1 MASPQTT
8 AQRREKPARR
18 RVDGV
23 LLLDKP
29 AGITSNAALQA
40 ARRLFGALKAGHAG
54 TLDPLASGLLPIAF
68 GEATKLAGL
77 MTDADKR
84 YRTTIRLGVETDT
97 ADAEGRVTARRPVA
111 VDEAAIEAALAR
123 FRGEIAQIPPMHSA
137 LKREGRPLYELARQ
151 GIEVERAARRV
162 RIDELRLVA
171 RQGDSLTLD
180 VACSKGTYVRSL
192 AADIGAALGCGAHVA
207 VLRRTASGPFVVE
220 AAIGLDEL
228 ERMTPRERL
237 ATLHEVDLFAAHL
250 PRVELDGGDEQRFCR
265 GMALPGAACAAH
277 TLLRV
282 YAAGR
287 FCGFGRVRED
297 GCLQPVRV
305 VHRDGTGEAKRSD
318 AGLEREGTSR
328 L

>member
-1 MASPQTT
+1 MTRPQ
-8 AQRREKPARR
+8 AKAGRREKPVRR

-29 AGITSNAALQA
+29 GGITSNAALQA
-40 ARRLFGALKAGHAG
+40 ARRLFCALKAGHTG

-77 MTDADKR
+77 MTNADKR

-97 ADAEGRVTARRPVA
+97 ADAEGRVTARRPVT
-111 VDEAAIEAALAR
+111 VDEAAIEAVLAR
-123 FRGEIAQIPPMHSA
+123 FRGEIAQVPPMHSA

-171 RQGDSLTLD
+171 REGDCLTLD
-180 VACSKGTYVRSL
+180 IACSKGTYVRSL

-207 VLRRTASGPFVVE
+207 ALRRTASGPFVIE
-220 AAIGLDEL
+220 EAIGLGQL
-228 ERMTPRERL
+228 EQLAPEQRL
-237 ATLHEVDLFAAHL
+237 AMLRDVDLFAGHL
-250 PRVELDGGDEQRFCR
+250 PRVDLDGGDEKRFCL
-265 GMALPGAACAAH
+265 GQALPGVACAAH

-297 GCLQPVRV
+297 GCLQPVRI
-305 VHRDGTGEAKRSD
+305 VHRDRA
-318 AGLEREGTSR
+318 AGAEQDRP
-328 L
+328 